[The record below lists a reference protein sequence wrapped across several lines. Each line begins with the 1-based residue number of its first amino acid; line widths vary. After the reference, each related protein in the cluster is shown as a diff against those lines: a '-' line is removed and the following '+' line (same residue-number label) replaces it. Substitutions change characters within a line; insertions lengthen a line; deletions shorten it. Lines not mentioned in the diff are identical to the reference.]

1 MALWGKTDQADNKP
15 KYLSSTEKAVTFGV
29 DVAEQAA
36 ETSQGVGPQH
46 AGWVKRTSY
55 TDSSGATRTKLET
68 LVAMGTITGDLE
80 DTVMQD
86 LNILIGTQPANS
98 SSATGSAVTFTVA
111 ATTVPTGGTLSYQ
124 WQLSE
129 DDGDTWANISNAGV
143 YTTATTA
150 TLNISDNTGLDGN
163 QYRVAVSATG
173 ATTVNSTAATLTE
186 AA

>member
-1 MALWGKTDQADNKP
+1 MALWGKTDQAADKP

-68 LVAMGTITGDLE
+68 LVAMGTITSDLE

-86 LNILIGTQPANS
+86 LNILIGTQPAAS
-98 SSATGSAVTFTVA
+98 SVTGPADLNFSVSAS
-111 ATTVPTGGTLSYQ
+111 TVPTGGTLSYQ
-124 WQLSE
+124 WQVSTDAGE
-129 DDGDTWANISNAGV
+129 TWADMVGGV
-143 YTTATTA
+143 GATTA
-150 TLNISDNTGLDGN
+150 ALQITSSDPEYVTGN
-163 QYRVAVSATG
+163 QFRVLVSATG
-173 ATTVNSTAATLTE
+173 ATTVTSSAATATI
-186 AA
+186 A